1 MHLTISMY
9 ICSCNKETEVIGAE
23 KRLGNNLFVNTS
35 MPDNKIVFKPTGT
48 RLNVSGLTRINICFT
63 PMD

>member
-1 MHLTISMY
+1 MI
-9 ICSCNKETEVIGAE
+9 VAE
-23 KRLGNNLFVNTS
+23 KCLGKYVILIATNNLFVNTG

-48 RLNVSGLTRINICFT
+48 RLHVSGLTRINICFT